1 MQDKESSARRQL
13 MSGVAIMTLST
24 AIVKIIGLVYKI
36 PMLNLLSEEGM
47 AYFNAAYNI
56 YVMFYMISTAGLPVA
71 ISILVSENRVHGNAK
86 NIKKIYR
93 VALALF
99 FVIGLAGML
108 CMLLLSGQ
116 FASMIEMDMSVY
128 CIIAIA
134 PTLFFVCLS
143 SAVPA

>member
-36 PMLNLLSEEGM
+36 PMLQLLSEEGM

-71 ISILVSENRVHGNAK
+71 ISILVSENRVHGNTK

-93 VALALF
+93 VALSLF
-99 FVIGLAGML
+99 FVIGLAGTL
-108 CMLLLSGQ
+108 CMLLLSSQTCPRSLQRLYGFEYSRIPHVF
-116 FASMIEMDMSVY
+116 FALYSLW
-128 CIIAIA
+128 A
-134 PTLFFVCLS
+134 
-143 SAVPA
+143 